1 MPQASMRQLITL
13 LVVLCAPLAVFG
25 AMVAADRAFGA
36 PGRGFGYV
44 IRLDLPP
51 PGGAVG
57 LPPVAG
63 PADASR
69 PLVVIDP
76 GHGGH
81 DPGASRDGIK
91 EKQLTLALARALRDE
106 LVRGGGIRVAL
117 TRDDDRF
124 LTLTERSGV
133 ARRLKADLF
142 ISIHADSTEAETD
155 ASGATIYTLSERG
168 SSEIAERLAER
179 ENRAD
184 AVNGIALDAQTDAVN
199 AILVDLSQRETQ
211 ARSEAFARLVM
222 RTAQGRLPLRQNPLQ
237 SAAFV
242 VLKSPDM
249 PSVLIETGYIN
260 NAADV
265 ARLIAPAGRRAF
277 AETTAEAIRVH
288 FARQAVP

>member
-184 AVNGIALDAQTDAVN
+184 AVNGIALDAQTDAV
-199 AILVDLSQRETQ
+199 R
-211 ARSEAFARLVM
+211 
-222 RTAQGRLPLRQNPLQ
+222 P
-237 SAAFV
+237 
-242 VLKSPDM
+242 
-249 PSVLIETGYIN
+249 
-260 NAADV
+260 
-265 ARLIAPAGRRAF
+265 RRAPRHSHGSSC
-277 AETTAEAIRVH
+277 ALRKGGCRSGRTRCNRRPSSSSSRPTCLRC
-288 FARQAVP
+288 